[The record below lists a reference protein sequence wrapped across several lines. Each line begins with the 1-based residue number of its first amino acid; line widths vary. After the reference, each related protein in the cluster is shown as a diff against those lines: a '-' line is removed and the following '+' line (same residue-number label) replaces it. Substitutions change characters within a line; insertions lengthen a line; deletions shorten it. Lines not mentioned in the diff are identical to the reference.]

1 MTIHASIG
9 EGSADT
15 ALRLA
20 RHFVTSLQFWL
31 NVQKA
36 WELRQA
42 EIAAA
47 RSSAGRVVT
56 PADCQVA
63 AVVRFREMSVATRNV
78 RHFEGIDVMVVDHR
92 TVA

>member
-42 EIAAA
+42 EIAQPGCEIVEQVMPRQSAA
-47 RSSAGRVVT
+47 
-56 PADCQVA
+56 
-63 AVVRFREMSVATRNV
+63 
-78 RHFEGIDVMVVDHR
+78 
-92 TVA
+92 